1 MKGSI
6 SLRKQITI
14 LTTVLMLIQSA
25 ALILGLIFSGIFTL
39 LDAETYKTLTSVSVS
54 RAEYID
60 SLMKELVKRTAD
72 EANELNL
79 DVQKISNAAGVLTE
93 DIYLNDKVYAEA
105 ALLSGNR
112 IIKLLQSANIT
123 GAFVIFNGSNA
134 RKQNKQAHSAVYIRN
149 AAQENSHTLKYYQIE
164 VGPTEIAR
172 HNKITSS
179 FHWDLDLEF
188 DDENSEKYDYYTKP
202 MMTATKKM
210 EATEQYGYWS
220 RPYDI
225 LGDNC
230 EVVTYTV
237 PLIDNRGVPYA
248 VLGIE
253 VSAAYMIRNYLAINE
268 LPYKNSFYLLAA
280 QKENKIMLDWYL
292 SSRPIARNYM
302 TNSNFISTHSVRETE
317 LHEANL
323 SKLGSM
329 YCDIR
334 PINMYGRNAAFAN
347 ENWSLVSF
355 APQSQLKESSIRITQ
370 LLFVIFGIITIFSF
384 LVSFFVTKVSMR
396 KISGLSKY
404 LKNLEPY
411 QEINFKRTGLQEIDD
426 LMRAVENFNQ
436 DIKDAVH
443 KTSHIFKLTSLSI
456 GGFEVRE
463 DIGQAILTEFVSS
476 MLHLDTN
483 KPISKCVWDMHYDK
497 LTENPVPMA
506 EDIYEYVDE
515 DDGNV
520 KYLQI
525 LENIIET
532 GRVGVVLDVTKEVE
546 EKRQLAYRIE
556 HDDLTQLY
564 SREAFK
570 RKVYDILLSEP
581 DKKGFM
587 LFSDLDNLKYIN
599 DTFGHDVGDEF
610 IKSAAKMYSEFIQD
624 GAVVARISGDEFA
637 VYVHGFDSKEEM
649 KALIDKR
656 LVDNEEHK
664 FSTPDGTVRR
674 IRSSTGVAWFPDDSR
689 DVTELLKLSDYAMYE
704 VKHRDKG
711 GISEF
716 DRLSYRQNA
725 YLLDNRDSINVL
737 LDEGLIRF
745 AYQPIVDLKTGE
757 IFAYEMLMR
766 PLHDDFKSP
775 LEVLTV
781 ARNQSKLGRLE
792 RLIIF
797 KAFESIRENQDK
809 LQKVKLFINSIPNQT
824 LSESDLWQLTQSYGD
839 LFYKAVIEVIE
850 TESDSPSQ
858 MQLKIK
864 IVREMGMMVAI
875 DDFGSGYSN
884 EMRIL
889 SIQPEVIKI
898 DMEMV
903 QGVHSDPDKKV
914 LIANLLQFCHSRG
927 SRVIAEGVEEAED
940 LRTIIELGVDFVQG
954 YYTGKPNFEVK
965 DIEESM
971 KKEILS
977 LQPPTD

>member
-1 MKGSI
+1 MRGSI
-6 SLRKQITI
+6 SLRRQITI

-25 ALILGLIFSGIFTL
+25 ALILGLFFSGIFTL

-60 SLMKELVKRTAD
+60 SLIKDLVKRTAD
-72 EANELNL
+72 EADELNL
-79 DVQKISNAAGVLTE
+79 DFQKISNTAGVLTE
-93 DIYLNDKVYAEA
+93 DIYLDDKIYAEA
-105 ALLSGNR
+105 ALSSGNR
-112 IIKLLQSANIT
+112 IIKLLQSANIS
-123 GAFVIFNGSNA
+123 GAFVVFNGSNA
-134 RKQNKQAHSAVYIRN
+134 RKQNKNAHSAVYIRN
-149 AAQENSHTLKYYQIE
+149 VAQENSRKLKYYQIE
-164 VGPTEIAR
+164 IGPTEIAR
-172 HNKITSS
+172 QNKITSS
-179 FHWDLDLEF
+179 FHWNLDLEF
-188 DDENSEKYDYYTKP
+188 EDKNSERYDYFTKP
-202 MMTATKKM
+202 MMIASKKM
-210 EATEQYGYWS
+210 AATEQYGYWS

-253 VSAAYMIRNYLAINE
+253 VSAAYMMRNYLAIDE
-268 LPYKNSFYLLAA
+268 LPYDNSFYLIAA
-280 QKENKIMLDWYL
+280 KKENKIMLDWYL
-292 SSRPIARNYM
+292 SSRPITKNYM
-302 TNSNFISTHSVRETE
+302 TDEDYLSIGSVEKTE
-317 LHEANL
+317 LYETDL
-323 SKLGSM
+323 SKLGAM

-334 PINMYGRNAAFAN
+334 PINMYGKNAAFAD
-347 ENWSLVSF
+347 ENWSLISF
-355 APQSQLKESSIRITQ
+355 APQSKLKESSIRITR
-370 LLFVIFGIITIFSF
+370 LIFAIFGVTTVLSF
-384 LVSFFVTKVSMR
+384 LVNFFVTKLSMR
-396 KISGLSKY
+396 KIAGLSEY
-404 LKNLEPY
+404 LRNLEPY
-411 QEINFKRTGLQEIDD
+411 QEINFKRTGLQEIDN
-426 LMRAVENFNQ
+426 LMTAVEKFNQ

-476 MLHLDTN
+476 ILHLDTD
-483 KPISKCVWDMHYDK
+483 KPVSKCIWDMYYEK

-515 DDGNV
+515 EEGSV

-546 EKRQLAYRIE
+546 EKNRLAYRIE

-570 RKVYDILLSEP
+570 RKVYDILISEP

-599 DTFGHDVGDEF
+599 DNFGHDIGDEF
-610 IKSAAKMYSEFIQD
+610 IKAAANMYSEFMQD

-637 VYVHGFDSKEEM
+637 VYAHGFDSKEEM
-649 KALIDKR
+649 RDLIERR
-656 LVDNEEHK
+656 LVQNEEHT
-664 FSTPDGTVRR
+664 FSTPDGVMRR

-711 GISEF
+711 GIFEF
-716 DRLSYRQNA
+716 DRSSYRKNA
-725 YLLDNRDSINVL
+725 YLLDNRDSINIL
-737 LDEGLIRF
+737 LDEELIQF

-766 PLHDDFKSP
+766 PTKEDFKSP

-781 ARNQSKLGRLE
+781 ARNQSKLGKLE
-792 RLIIF
+792 KLIMF

-809 LQKVKLFINSIPNQT
+809 LKKVKLFINSIPNQT
-824 LSESDLWQLTQSYGD
+824 LSESDLWQLTQEYGD
-839 LFYKAVIEVIE
+839 LFYKVVIEVIE
-850 TESDSPSQ
+850 TESDSPNQ
-858 MQLKIK
+858 MQIKIK
-864 IVREMGMMVAI
+864 TVREMGMMVAI

-889 SIQPEVIKI
+889 SIQPDIIKI

-903 QGVHSDPDKKV
+903 QGVHGDPDKEA
-914 LIANLLQFCHSRG
+914 LIANLLKFCQSRG
-927 SRVIAEGVEEAED
+927 SRVIAEGIEESED
-940 LRTIIELGVDFVQG
+940 LQTIIKLGVDFVQG
-954 YYTGKPNFEVK
+954 YYTGKPNLEVK
-965 DIEESM
+965 DIEEAI
-971 KKEILS
+971 KEEILS
-977 LQPPTD
+977 LQPPAY